1 MAITNLL
8 ESQDAHSEA
17 SMHMISKT
25 KIIFIIILFIISLA
39 LFVFQTEFTSQA
51 YKLKFLEPVVL
62 LVVTHGSWWLLWPLQ
77 IIFVSLWR
85 TFNKMKNSNKNYC
98 YQFWIR
104 NTISTIEFN
113 VGIIRQ

>member
-17 SMHMISKT
+17 SLHAVSKT
-25 KIIFIIILFIISLA
+25 KILFIVILFIVSLT

-62 LVVTHGSWWLLWPLQ
+62 LAVTHGSWWLLWP
-77 IIFVSLWR
+77 
-85 TFNKMKNSNKNYC
+85 SNYFCVTLENDTEDEEN
-98 YQFWIR
+98 R
-104 NTISTIEFN
+104 
-113 VGIIRQ
+113 